1 MPTAVRLLLILL
13 MLPPLYAW
21 LIRPRLPRR
30 SLSRLTGVHYA
41 HRGLWNDARPENSLA
56 AFAAAAERG
65 FGMELDVRMTADGAL
80 VIHHDGSLARLC
92 GEDVRIERSG
102 LERVRACRLK
112 GSGESVPTLAEAL
125 SAARGAPLIVEVKP
139 AGGNAFRLSR
149 AVYAQMRSYP
159 GPWCAESFSPLAM
172 LWFRLR
178 APEVIRGQLAF
189 GRIRQSRSLPA
200 LMTNLAAASL
210 LQNVLSRPD
219 FVAYEMAGGA
229 PRSLPLW
236 LWRRMGAPVAAWT
249 IRSPEAM
256 SVCRG
261 RCALTIFEGFL
272 PQEHSSV

>member
-1 MPTAVRLLLILL
+1 
-13 MLPPLYAW
+13 
-21 LIRPRLPRR
+21 
-30 SLSRLTGVHYA
+30 
-41 HRGLWNDARPENSLA
+41 
-56 AFAAAAERG
+56 
-65 FGMELDVRMTADGAL
+65 MELDVRMTADGAL

-125 SAARGAPLIVEVKP
+125 SAAGGAPLIVEVKP

-200 LMTNLAAASL
+200 LMTSLAAASL

-219 FVAYEMAGGA
+219 FVAYEMAGGI

-256 SVCRG
+256 SVCRN

-272 PQEHSSV
+272 PEEHSSV